1 MVDSFVEIDDVRV
14 KIDLDGHEADKGGSL
29 GSLFRRWYVLRGL
42 LQGTAKPGEIGVSGV
57 EDECEEVLERVDAID
72 AERTRTGLDG
82 DVWFKVEKEEIKV
95 GEGEATL
102 TEGIDLSKGVDRS
115 ERDRG
120 RSIVGQ
126 KGLIELVSSCRSL
139 LGAGLGPVSVRVLE
153 LERDR
158 ETDEGTSCPLRLRGR
173 DVVK

>member
-1 MVDSFVEIDDVRV
+1 
-14 KIDLDGHEADKGGSL
+14 
-29 GSLFRRWYVLRGL
+29 
-42 LQGTAKPGEIGVSGV
+42 
-57 EDECEEVLERVDAID
+57 
-72 AERTRTGLDG
+72 
-82 DVWFKVEKEEIKV
+82 VEKGEVRV

-120 RSIVGQ
+120 RSQ
-126 KGLIELVSSCRSL
+126 KGIELDVKVSSCRSL

-158 ETDEGTSCPLRLRGR
+158 ETEGGTSCPLRLRGR
-173 DVVK
+173 GVVKEGEWVDVRRRESGGDLGRR